1 MFNMDFSKKVIINTS
16 EENWVDSPE
25 NGVKRIP
32 LQREEKESGLTTSVV
47 EYKKGASFKTHSHPQ
62 GEEIFVLEGIFSDEY
77 GDYKAGTYIRNPPG
91 SSHTPFSKDGC
102 KIFVKLN
109 QMDNNDISRVVV
121 DTTQNNWSPGH
132 GGLKVFPLHSFGT
145 EGTALVKW
153 PAGERF
159 MKHTHFGGE
168 EIFVLSGEFMDE
180 HGKYPHGTWIRSP
193 HMSIHDP
200 YVKEDTII
208 FVKTGHLS
216 KL

>member
-1 MFNMDFSKKVIINTS
+1 MDFSKKVIINTS